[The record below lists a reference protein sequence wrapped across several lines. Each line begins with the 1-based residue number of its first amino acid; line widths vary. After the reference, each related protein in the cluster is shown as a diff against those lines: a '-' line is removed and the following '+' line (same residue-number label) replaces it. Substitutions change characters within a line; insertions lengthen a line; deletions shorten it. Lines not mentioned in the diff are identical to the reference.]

1 MSPPLTVFCLMSD
14 LSSSC
19 CVLPGAAP
27 AIMRNVASRRDTRC
41 AAH

>member
-1 MSPPLTVFCLMSD
+1 MSPPFMLLCFMSD

-27 AIMRNVASRRDTRC
+27 AIIRNVASRRDTRC